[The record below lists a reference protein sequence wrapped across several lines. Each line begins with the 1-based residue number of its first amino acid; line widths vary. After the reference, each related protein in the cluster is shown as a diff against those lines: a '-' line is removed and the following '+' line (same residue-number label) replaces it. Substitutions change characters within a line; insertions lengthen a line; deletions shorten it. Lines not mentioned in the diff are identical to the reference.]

1 MAGVMDAFSI
11 ATSIALQYGVP
22 LDEFVEK
29 FIFTRFEPSGI
40 VDHPNIK
47 NATSVID
54 YVFRLLALEYLDRDD
69 LVQVK
74 RSESEKIK
82 DVPKQKP
89 ASLPTIL
96 KPEMQ
101 VDQTQQYLSSIM
113 CDAPVCSTCG
123 HITIRSGSCY
133 KCLNCGSSVGC
144 S

>member
-1 MAGVMDAFSI
+1 M
-11 ATSIALQYGVP
+11 
-22 LDEFVEK
+22 
-29 FIFTRFEPSGI
+29 

-54 YVFRLLALEYLDRDD
+54 YVFRLLALEYLDRED

-74 RSESEKIK
+74 PSEIK
-82 DVPKQKP
+82 PEDKP
-89 ASLPTIL
+89 GLKKKSPAKKSDL
-96 KPEMQ
+96 KPELLSE
-101 VDQTQQYLSSIM
+101 QTQRYLSSM
-113 CDAPVCSTCG
+113 MGDAPVCGTCG